1 VAYGNYLGNVQE
13 NTPSPAIRLK
23 NSQHII
29 AVENP
34 LFLEEL
40 QMLAQQ
46 KNIANAIQKL
56 SRDALDLCF
65 CYCVP

>member
-1 VAYGNYLGNVQE
+1 MEKRATKNRRTGAEV
-13 NTPSPAIRLK
+13 RLK